1 MKQFT
6 QIRSRFAVINTTS
19 NAIQVSNTYKEN
31 TMKSRHYSFAKFETL
46 SNAIR
51 ALHTYKE
58 SIMKTRISSFIR
70 SAALL
75 SVLLLRFKR
84 EWSFQ

>member
-1 MKQFT
+1 
-6 QIRSRFAVINTTS
+6 
-19 NAIQVSNTYKEN
+19 
-31 TMKSRHYSFAKFETL
+31 MKSRHCSFAKFETL

-51 ALHTYKE
+51 ALHTHKE

-70 SAALL
+70 CAALL
-75 SVLLLRFKR
+75 LVLLLRFKR